1 MRALKIKWQRLLI
14 DEIGQ
19 TCPRCGSTE
28 NEIDKAVNTLNRSL
42 APLGIDVIIEKKV
55 LDSVTF
61 AKNVL
66 ESNRIWI
73 NDVPLEKW
81 LGAEVDQSL
90 CCDVCGDAECRT
102 VKVGENIYE
111 TIPADLIVK
120 TGLIAASNMIAI
132 ESKEPCCENN
142 VSKEMSTGTGICC
155 QIPNNNSS
163 ERK

>member
-42 APLGIDVIIEKKV
+42 APLGIEVIIEKKV
-55 LDSVTF
+55 LDSVAF

-81 LGAEVDQSL
+81 LGAEVGQSL

-111 TIPADLIVK
+111 TIPADLIIK

-132 ESKEPCCENN
+132 ESKEPCCEDN
-142 VSKEMSTGTGICC
+142 VSKEMSTGICC
-155 QIPNNNSS
+155 QMPNNSS